1 MEHLRNKM
9 RKIIKRLN
17 NMNYPEWADRQLMID
32 LRNKIAKCY
41 KNKDGSIFYVEPGFY
56 KAFEAL
62 KNIYPDRIDDV
73 LRKMDELTSSNKKV
87 VYVSDPDDPLV
98 IVEKAKYITIF
109 DLTDSIGLLLEDK
122 SRGSDYGD

>member
-1 MEHLRNKM
+1 MEHLRKKM
-9 RKIIKRLN
+9 RKTIKRLN

-62 KNIYPDRIDDV
+62 KNIYSDRIDDV

>member
-1 MEHLRNKM
+1 MEHLRKKM
-9 RKIIKRLN
+9 KKIIKRLN

-73 LRKMDELTSSNKKV
+73 LKKMDELTSSNKKV

-122 SRGSDYGD
+122 SRCSDYGD

>member
-1 MEHLRNKM
+1 
-9 RKIIKRLN
+9 
-17 NMNYPEWADRQLMID
+17 MNYPEWADRQLMID

-87 VYVSDPDDPLV
+87 VYVFDPDDPLV

>member
-1 MEHLRNKM
+1 MEHLRKKK

-87 VYVSDPDDPLV
+87 VYVFDPDDPLV

>member
-1 MEHLRNKM
+1 MEHLRKKM

-87 VYVSDPDDPLV
+87 VYVSDSDDPLV

>member
-1 MEHLRNKM
+1 MEHLRKKK

-87 VYVSDPDDPLV
+87 VYVSDSDDPLV

>member
-1 MEHLRNKM
+1 MEHLRKKM

-73 LRKMDELTSSNKKV
+73 LRKMDELTSSNKEV

-109 DLTDSIGLLLEDK
+109 DLTDSIGSLLEDK

>member
-1 MEHLRNKM
+1 MEHLRKKM

-98 IVEKAKYITIF
+98 IVEKTKYITIF

>member
-1 MEHLRNKM
+1 MEHLWKKM

-56 KAFEAL
+56 KAIEAL

>member
-1 MEHLRNKM
+1 MEHLRKKM

-32 LRNKIAKCY
+32 LRSKIAKCY

-87 VYVSDPDDPLV
+87 VYVSDPGEPLV

>member
-1 MEHLRNKM
+1 MEHLRKKM

-98 IVEKAKYITIF
+98 IVEKVKYITIF

>member
-1 MEHLRNKM
+1 
-9 RKIIKRLN
+9 
-17 NMNYPEWADRQLMID
+17 MNYPEWADRQLMID

-56 KAFEAL
+56 KAFESL

>member
-1 MEHLRNKM
+1 MEHLRKKM
-9 RKIIKRLN
+9 GKIIKRLN
-17 NMNYPEWADRQLMID
+17 NMNYSEWADRQLMID

-87 VYVSDPDDPLV
+87 VYVSDLDDPLV

>member
-1 MEHLRNKM
+1 MEHLRKKM

-87 VYVSDPDDPLV
+87 VYVFDPDDPLV

>member
-1 MEHLRNKM
+1 MEHLRKKM

-109 DLTDSIGLLLEDK
+109 DLTDSIELLLEDK

>member
-1 MEHLRNKM
+1 
-9 RKIIKRLN
+9 
-17 NMNYPEWADRQLMID
+17 MNYPEWADRQLMID

-73 LRKMDELTSSNKKV
+73 LRKMDELTSSNKEV
-87 VYVSDPDDPLV
+87 VYASDPDDPLV

>member
-1 MEHLRNKM
+1 MEHLRKKM

-98 IVEKAKYITIF
+98 IVEKAKYIAIF

>member
-1 MEHLRNKM
+1 MEHLRKKM
-9 RKIIKRLN
+9 RKIIERLN

>member
-1 MEHLRNKM
+1 MEHLRKKM

-73 LRKMDELTSSNKKV
+73 LRKMDELTSSNKEV

>member
-1 MEHLRNKM
+1 MEHLRKKM

-62 KNIYPDRIDDV
+62 KNIYQDRIDDV

>member
-1 MEHLRNKM
+1 MEHLRKKM

-41 KNKDGSIFYVEPGFY
+41 KNNDGSIFYVEPGFY

>member
-1 MEHLRNKM
+1 M
-9 RKIIKRLN
+9 RKTIKRLN

-73 LRKMDELTSSNKKV
+73 LKKMDELTSSNKKV
-87 VYVSDPDDPLV
+87 VYVSDSDDPLV

>member
-1 MEHLRNKM
+1 MEHLWKKM

-109 DLTDSIGLLLEDK
+109 DLTDSIGLLLGDK

>member
-1 MEHLRNKM
+1 MEHLLKKL

-87 VYVSDPDDPLV
+87 VYVSDSDDPLV

>member
-1 MEHLRNKM
+1 MEHLRKKM
-9 RKIIKRLN
+9 RKKIKRLN

>member
-1 MEHLRNKM
+1 MEHLRKKM

-87 VYVSDPDDPLV
+87 VYVSDPDAPLV

>member
-1 MEHLRNKM
+1 
-9 RKIIKRLN
+9 
-17 NMNYPEWADRQLMID
+17 MNYPEWADRQLMID

-73 LRKMDELTSSNKKV
+73 IINILFLLNFGVLLSAAFLYKFEFVSQNPSNDKFLFIYFSDMFLTKFNKIL
-87 VYVSDPDDPLV
+87 LV
-98 IVEKAKYITIF
+98 
-109 DLTDSIGLLLEDK
+109 
-122 SRGSDYGD
+122 RGSKKQSS

>member
-1 MEHLRNKM
+1 MEHLRKKM

-109 DLTDSIGLLLEDK
+109 DLTDSIVLLLEDK

>member
-1 MEHLRNKM
+1 MEHLRKKK
-9 RKIIKRLN
+9 RKIIKGLN

-62 KNIYPDRIDDV
+62 KNIYPDRIDDI

-87 VYVSDPDDPLV
+87 VYVSDSDDPLV

>member
-1 MEHLRNKM
+1 MEHLRKKM
-9 RKIIKRLN
+9 RKTIKRLN

-98 IVEKAKYITIF
+98 IVEKVKYITIF

>member
-1 MEHLRNKM
+1 MENLRKKM
-9 RKIIKRLN
+9 RKTIKRLN

-73 LRKMDELTSSNKKV
+73 LKKMDELTSSNKKV
-87 VYVSDPDDPLV
+87 VYVSDSDDPLV

>member
-1 MEHLRNKM
+1 MEHLRKKM
-9 RKIIKRLN
+9 RKTIKRLN

-32 LRNKIAKCY
+32 LRNKITKCY

-87 VYVSDPDDPLV
+87 VYVSDSDDPLV

>member
-1 MEHLRNKM
+1 MEHLRKKI
-9 RKIIKRLN
+9 RKTIKRLN

-73 LRKMDELTSSNKKV
+73 LKKMDELTSSNKKV
-87 VYVSDPDDPLV
+87 VYVSDSDDPLV

>member
-1 MEHLRNKM
+1 MEHLRKKM
-9 RKIIKRLN
+9 RKTIKRLN

-87 VYVSDPDDPLV
+87 VYVSDSDDPLV

>member
-1 MEHLRNKM
+1 MEHLRKKM

-109 DLTDSIGLLLEDK
+109 DLTDFIGLLLEDK

>member
-1 MEHLRNKM
+1 
-9 RKIIKRLN
+9 
-17 NMNYPEWADRQLMID
+17 MID

-122 SRGSDYGD
+122 SRGSDYTIPSYEKSFSHFQSIMHL